1 MTYLNRNRSLKQ
13 HIKYFRVKFSW
24 TPLNFVNELIGL
36 FAVELLDPFDV
47 VGSEFDVG
55 REAAVERRHQSG
67 PLVAVRQSQRVSELV
82 GRRLEEI
89 CAWSRNEHPI

>member
-1 MTYLNRNRSLKQ
+1 M
-13 HIKYFRVKFSW
+13 
-24 TPLNFVNELIGL
+24 
-36 FAVELLDPFDV
+36 DPFDV

-67 PLVAVRQSQRVSELV
+67 PLVAVRQPQRVTELV

-89 CAWSRNEHPI
+89 CAWIELGLEMGTQFEIMFKTEVKC